1 MSARLVGWIAGTGRV
16 EREIAGV
23 ARVGATADNEIVV
36 RVEGVSREHARISE
50 EADGF
55 WIEDTKSR
63 NGTWVNGERTT
74 RTKLQHLDVITFG
87 RFADLVFV
95 ARAGEAA
102 PEAPALR
109 VRITWLNGPAA
120 GQQVEVARGE
130 SILGRADSCNII
142 IDDAS
147 VSRAHARLTH
157 SGGSVSIED
166 LGSANGISVNEQQL
180 SAAVALEPDD
190 VVEIGDRRFK
200 VLIDGEGRRPSSA
213 VQGATPIAA
222 QDMEWMTKLVWSES
236 DLEVVRAAVAA
247 GKPAAAKSGAGQ
259 PGKPAAPAAAPRPA
273 AAPGAG
279 QPAAAAPTV
288 VSAGTQLGT
297 PSLGAPPLPP
307 AAGAAPSSPATVIA
321 TPGTLPVPDF
331 KGQPPAP
338 GSDHT
343 MLGVSPV
350 SLPPGLK
357 GPPKPAAP
365 VASGPEGSGSGGRRP
380 IERPDLP
387 PSTVLGYRDVAPSP
401 RVAPPAAPSST
412 PEPRSSGE
420 RGADA
425 GAAPIRAI
433 RLSGAV
439 GTFEL
444 PRGTNTIGRSEQA
457 TVRIDSRDVSRIHA
471 NLTVTESGAMLEN
484 LGSNGTVVNGTLIK
498 GALALTD
505 GDRVAIA
512 DIEFLVEVLRMET
525 NQGPRP

>member
-1 MSARLVGWIAGTGRV
+1 ML

-74 RTKLQHLDVITFG
+74 RSKLQHLDVITFG

-109 VRITWLNGPAA
+109 VRIAWLNGPAA

-130 SILGRADSCNII
+130 TILGRADSCNII

-147 VSRAHARLTH
+147 VSRAHARMTH

-166 LGSANGISVNEQQL
+166 LGSANGIAVNEQQL

-259 PGKPAAPAAAPRPA
+259 PGKPAAPPAAPRPA
-273 AAPGAG
+273 ATPGAG
-279 QPAAAAPTV
+279 QPAAAAAAPTV

-307 AAGAAPSSPATVIA
+307 AAGAAAPSPATVIA

-331 KGQPPAP
+331 KGQPAAP

-365 VASGPEGSGSGGRRP
+365 SASGPEGSGRGDGGRSSVP
-380 IERPDLP
+380 IYLLP
-387 PSTVLGYRDVAPSP
+387 PCWGIATWRRARGWRRLPLRHRP
-401 RVAPPAAPSST
+401 RA
-412 PEPRSSGE
+412 
-420 RGADA
+420 
-425 GAAPIRAI
+425 
-433 RLSGAV
+433 
-439 GTFEL
+439 
-444 PRGTNTIGRSEQA
+444 A
-457 TVRIDSRDVSRIHA
+457 TV
-471 NLTVTESGAMLEN
+471 G
-484 LGSNGTVVNGTLIK
+484 
-498 GALALTD
+498 
-505 GDRVAIA
+505 
-512 DIEFLVEVLRMET
+512 
-525 NQGPRP
+525 

>member
-1 MSARLVGWIAGTGRV
+1 M
-16 EREIAGV
+16 
-23 ARVGATADNEIVV
+23 
-36 RVEGVSREHARISE
+36 
-50 EADGF
+50 
-55 WIEDTKSR
+55 
-63 NGTWVNGERTT
+63 NGERTT
-74 RTKLQHLDVITFG
+74 RAKLRHLDVITLG
-87 RFADLVFV
+87 RFAELVFV
-95 ARAGEAA
+95 ARGAEAA
-102 PEAPALR
+102 AEAPALR

-166 LGSANGISVNEQQL
+166 LGSANGIAVNEQQL

-200 VLIDGEGRRPSSA
+200 VLIDGQGRRPSSA

-247 GKPAAAKSGAGQ
+247 GKPAAAKSGAG
-259 PGKPAAPAAAPRPA
+259 PAAPTAARPA
-273 AAPGAG
+273 ATPGAG
-279 QPAAAAPTV
+279 QPAAAAAAPTV

-321 TPGTLPVPDF
+321 SPGTLPVPDF
-331 KGQPPAP
+331 KGQPAAP

-343 MLGVSPV
+343 LLGVSPV
-350 SLPPGLK
+350 SLPAGLK

-365 VASGPEGSGSGGRRP
+365 RASGPEGAGFGGRRT

-401 RVAPPAAPSST
+401 RVAPPAAPPST
-412 PEPRSSGE
+412 PEPRPSGE

-425 GAAPIRAI
+425 SAGPIRAI
-433 RLSGAV
+433 RLSGAA

-444 PRGTNTIGRSEQA
+444 PHGTNTIGRSEQA

-471 NLTVTESGAMLEN
+471 TLTVTESGAMLEN
-484 LGSNGTVVNGTLIK
+484 LGSNGTVVNGTLMT
-498 GALALTD
+498 GAQALTD

-512 DIEFLVEVLRMET
+512 DFEFLVEVLRMET
-525 NQGPRP
+525 NP